1 MNETIIWIIMFFVA
15 LTYAIVS
22 NVILYRDY
30 KKLNED
36 WYKLAINQNDDWAKL
51 CGKIEAERDV
61 LKAKVAELEAEGGE
75 E

>member
-1 MNETIIWIIMFFVA
+1 MFFVA

-22 NVILYRDY
+22 NVIMYRDY

-61 LKAKVAELEAEGGE
+61 LRERIAELKAERSE